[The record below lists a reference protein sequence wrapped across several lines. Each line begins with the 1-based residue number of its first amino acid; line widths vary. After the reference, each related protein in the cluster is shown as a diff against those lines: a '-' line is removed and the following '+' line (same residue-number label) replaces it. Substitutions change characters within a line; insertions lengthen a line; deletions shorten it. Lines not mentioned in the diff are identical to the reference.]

1 MMANLSID
9 LYAANIKD
17 ETAPC
22 VTLELIWVIT
32 YLHIILWKLPV
43 LKKKKQR
50 KKENILGVNTNST
63 VHIMVLTEY
72 ISISALFGAS
82 TNQPK

>member
-22 VTLELIWVIT
+22 VTLELIWIIT
-32 YLHIILWKLPV
+32 YLHIILWKRPM
-43 LKKKKQR
+43 LKKKA
-50 KKENILGVNTNST
+50 KKEGKHLRSK
-63 VHIMVLTEY
+63 H
-72 ISISALFGAS
+72 
-82 TNQPK
+82 

>member
-1 MMANLSID
+1 MANLSID
-9 LYAANIKD
+9 LYAANIKH

-22 VTLELIWVIT
+22 VTLELMWIIT
-32 YLHIILWKLPV
+32 YLHIILWKLPM
-43 LKKKKQR
+43 LKKKQR

-72 ISISALFGAS
+72 ISISAWFGAS